1 MAANVESGRRG
12 RIPWRLLGWGIA
24 ATLIILPLIAMQ
36 FTAEVNWTASDF
48 IFAIVLIGTVGLVFE
63 LAVRMTSNWAYRG
76 GVACA
81 LAAAFFLVWINGAV
95 GMIGS
100 EDNVYNLYF
109 LAEIPIAL
117 LGSIAARFR
126 ARGMAIAMFVAGS
139 LHIALGLLAALG
151 LGGPVRA
158 HEVVLTLLFAAPW
171 LLSGGLF
178 RKSAEATPVTA

>member
-1 MAANVESGRRG
+1 MANQAIAERRWSK
-12 RIPWRLLGWGIA
+12 WRLAWAIPPL
-24 ATLIILPLIAMQ
+24 LMCLPLMFNAP
-36 FTAEVNWTASDF
+36 WTLGDF
-48 IFAIVLIGTVGLVFE
+48 VFAGVLFGSVGLGIEFLVSRSDN
-63 LAVRMTSNWAYRG
+63 LSYRLGAVLG
-76 GVACA
+76 
-81 LAAAFFLVWINGAV
+81 LAAIFLTIWINGAV

-178 RKSAEATPVTA
+178 RKAAEAQPA